1 VADDAENAICAL
13 REATAAL
20 RHATERR
27 SPGHG
32 GGGDESELIAD
43 LAKNLEA
50 LAALVRATG
59 LESIP
64 TTAASHNLLA
74 VVQGV
79 TSTASMARRM
89 TSLDGHHATSSPV
102 GRRASLPTTDHPPPV
117 GRARADSGQWGPRR
131 SN

>member
-1 VADDAENAICAL
+1 VADDVENAICAL

-20 RHATERR
+20 RQATERR
-27 SPGHG
+27 SLGHS
-32 GGGDESELIAD
+32 GGDKSELVVD

-59 LESIP
+59 LEAIP

-89 TSLDGHHATSSPV
+89 TSLDGQHAASRLVTSRP
-102 GRRASLPTTDHPPPV
+102 ASVASD
-117 GRARADSGQWGPRR
+117 D
-131 SN
+131 

>member
-1 VADDAENAICAL
+1 MASDAENALCAL

-20 RHATERR
+20 RQATERR
-27 SPGHG
+27 PTRNSGI
-32 GGGDESELIAD
+32 DKSELIAD

-64 TTAASHNLLA
+64 TTADSHNLLA

-79 TSTASMARRM
+79 TATASMARGM
-89 TSLDGHHATSSPV
+89 TRLDGHHA
-102 GRRASLPTTDHPPPV
+102 ASRLV
-117 GRARADSGQWGPRR
+117 PRR
-131 SN
+131 TASVGPDD

>member
-1 VADDAENAICAL
+1 VANDFENALCAL

-20 RHATERR
+20 KHATERR
-27 SPGHG
+27 PTRNSGV
-32 GGGDESELIAD
+32 DKSELIAD

-59 LESIP
+59 LEPVP

-79 TSTASMARRM
+79 TATASMARGM
-89 TSLDGHHATSSPV
+89 TRLDGHHAAPRLAVQRV
-102 GRRASLPTTDHPPPV
+102 GAAPED
-117 GRARADSGQWGPRR
+117 
-131 SN
+131 

>member
-1 VADDAENAICAL
+1 VANDVENAICAL

-27 SPGHG
+27 SVGQS
-32 GGGDESELIAD
+32 GGDKSEMVVD
-43 LAKNLEA
+43 LARNLEA

-89 TSLDGHHATSSPV
+89 TSLDGHHA
-102 GRRASLPTTDHPPPV
+102 AS
-117 GRARADSGQWGPRR
+117 
-131 SN
+131 